1 MPEEQRGILSPGQI
15 LSLTA
20 GLLLCPLYQL
30 DQKTN
35 KQIKIKRERETCG
48 KKEGLEEMPVEQPIL
63 LQLNKGTTPEYLQL
77 KWLLRE
83 VAGYVFSEWTTG

>member
-15 LSLTA
+15 LALTA

-35 KQIKIKRERETCG
+35 KQTKIKRERETCG
-48 KKEGLEEMPVEQPIL
+48 KKEGLKEEMPVELPIL
-63 LQLNKGTTPEYLQL
+63 LQLNKGTPEYLQF

-83 VAGYVFSEWTTG
+83 VAGYMFSEWTTG